1 MAQEKEN
8 RKEVKSPLVITG
20 VVCAALSIGLAL
32 DKNVHTGIKLGVPT
46 IGFLCCLVARHGVK
60 HELTD
65 IEQQFQDR
73 WEGIDLRESQ
83 LLDKEEEYRIAL
95 NRLEQEKRT
104 LHNDHVARLNSLKES
119 EQRLKNQYDHHTE
132 ELKAEYSARIA
143 ELEKEKRI
151 FLKEQELQETLLAAK
166 KDQIAS
172 QLLEQNE
179 QRRAELDGREAQI
192 NQRVRDANEQ
202 LANIQDQL
210 ESEYQAKLAQ
220 FNEEK
225 QFLLEKHSKEIDSWK
240 QRYKD
245 AQTQIAISK
254 APRFPIGGDEI
265 SASECIRVI
274 RYLWTLETPIKV
286 DCHERQPQNQ
296 GNKDVFWLTLRDATQ
311 LSALKSKTDELQYI
325 LGKAHKP
332 VVEQERGESTLRVEL
347 KRNTEPGIVLKAS
360 KQDVEDKIPTLA
372 KHKNGK
378 RGWLV
383 TGHPG
388 AGKTSV
394 LIWLGQ
400 LIGGE
405 DCDRVALNPHN
416 DEFSMFE
423 KYGYTELTELPL
435 IYEQL
440 ELLAEELNL
449 RGQDPT
455 RRRKLIVVVDE
466 LGKILSN
473 AEDPQ
478 RVMEII
484 RQINV
489 EGRKLEMV
497 ILIGNHSQTTTA
509 IKMDAEFRSAF
520 YQLFLVGA
528 ARELIKKPN
537 APELKDW
544 EKQWLH
550 DTAYPTITL
559 INGQYSICLH
569 PTHWN
574 YTEYRDS
581 GNPPKGLQE
590 MKIQALI
597 IEVAG
602 VSTPLV
608 IKKNA
613 YGLTPEEIT
622 KIESIKTLTIPEIID
637 KTWGLKPSKNAKY
650 KHRKQQVERFL
661 ETGL

>member
-1 MAQEKEN
+1 MIPDKEN
-8 RKEVKSPLVITG
+8 RREVKSPLVVTG

-46 IGFLCCLVARHGVK
+46 IGFLCCLVARHGVR

-65 IEQQFQDR
+65 IEEQFQDR

-83 LLDKEEEYRIAL
+83 LLDREEEYRIAL
-95 NRLEQEKRT
+95 NRLENEKRT
-104 LHNDHVARLNSLKES
+104 LHNDHVARLNALREA
-119 EQRLKNQYDHHTE
+119 EQRYKDQYQNWVN
-132 ELKAEYSARIA
+132 ELQSEHAAKLA
-143 ELEKEKRI
+143 ELDKDRRIFEKEK
-151 FLKEQELQETLLAAK
+151 ELQEALLTAK
-166 KDQIAS
+166 KDQIAT
-172 QLLEQNE
+172 QLHEQNE
-179 QRRAELDGREAQI
+179 QRRSELDDKEARINHQI
-192 NQRVRDANEQ
+192 AKANEQ
-202 LANIQDQL
+202 LADIQDQL
-210 ESEYQAKLAQ
+210 ESEYQARLAQ
-220 FNEEK
+220 FSEEK
-225 QFLLEKHSKEIDSWK
+225 QFLMEKHSKEIDSWK

-254 APRFPIGGDEI
+254 APKFPLGGDEI
-265 SASECIRVI
+265 ASHECIKVI

-311 LSALKSKTDELQYI
+311 LSILKSKVDEIQYI
-325 LGKAHKP
+325 LGKGHKP
-332 VVEQERGESTLRVEL
+332 IIDQERGESTIRVEL
-347 KRNTEPGIVLKAS
+347 KRNTEPGIVLKVS
-360 KQDVEDKIPTLA
+360 KQDVEEKIPTLA

-416 DEFSMFE
+416 DEFSMFK
-423 KYGYTELTELPL
+423 KYGYHEITELSL
-435 IYEQL
+435 IYSQL

-497 ILIGNHSQTTTA
+497 ILVGNHSQTTTA

-537 APELKDW
+537 APELQDL

-590 MKIQALI
+590 MKTLPLS
-597 IEVAG
+597 VAIAG
-602 VSTPLV
+602 QETV
-608 IKKNA
+608 IN
-613 YGLTPEEIT
+613 YGLTDAEIVQ
-622 KIESIKTLTIPEIID
+622 IEQHKHLSVAQIIYEIWGIKQ
-637 KTWGLKPSKNAKY
+637 SKYAKY
-650 KHRKQQVERFL
+650 TSKRDLVEKYL
-661 ETGL
+661 QNYTQIH

>member
-1 MAQEKEN
+1 MPHEKEN
-8 RKEVKSPLVITG
+8 RREAKSPLVIIG
-20 VVCAALSIGLAL
+20 VVSAALSIGLCL

-46 IGFLCCLVARHGVK
+46 IGFLSCLVARHGVK
-60 HELTD
+60 HELTELEEQFNERYDGLDQWEKD
-65 IEQQFQDR
+65 I
-73 WEGIDLRESQ
+73 IN
-83 LLDKEEEYRIAL
+83 KEDDYKIAL

-104 LHNDHVARLNSLKES
+104 LHNDYVAKLNALREA
-119 EQRLKNQYDHHTE
+119 EQRLKDQYE
-132 ELKAEYSARIA
+132 NWVNELKSQHAAKLA
-143 ELEKEKRI
+143 ELDKDRRI
-151 FLKEQELQETLLAAK
+151 FEQERQLQESLLSAK
-166 KDQIAS
+166 KDQIAT

-179 QRRAELDGREAQI
+179 QRRAELDAKEAMI
-192 NQRVRDANEQ
+192 NQRVRDVNSQLEQ
-202 LANIQDQL
+202 LQQEIEN
-210 ESEYQAKLAQ
+210 EYQAKLTA

-225 QFLLEKHSKEIDSWK
+225 SFLLDKHTREIESWK

-265 SASECIRVI
+265 ASNECIKVI
-274 RYLWTLETPIKV
+274 RYLWTQETPIKV

-311 LSALKSKTDELQYI
+311 LSALRGKVEEIQYI

-332 VVEQERGESTLRVEL
+332 VIEQERGESTLRIEL
-347 KRNTEPGIVLKAS
+347 KRNTEPNIVLKAS
-360 KQDVEDKIPTLA
+360 KEGVEDKIPTLA
-372 KHKNGK
+372 KYKDGK

-400 LIGGE
+400 LVGGE
-405 DCDRVALNPHN
+405 NCDRIALNPHN
-416 DEFSMFE
+416 DEFSMFQ
-423 KYGYTELTELPL
+423 KYGYHELTELKV
-435 IYEQL
+435 IYEQF
-440 ELLAEELNL
+440 ELLAEELIL

-455 RRRKLIVVVDE
+455 RRRKLVIAVDE

-478 RVMEII
+478 RIMEII

-497 ILIGNHSQTTTA
+497 ILVGNHSQTTSA

-528 ARELIKKPN
+528 ARELMKKPN
-537 APELKDW
+537 SPDLKDW
-544 EKQWLH
+544 EANWIQ
-550 DTAYPTITL
+550 DTAYPAISL
-559 INGQYSICLH
+559 INGQWNLCIH

-590 MKIQALI
+590 MKIQ
-597 IEVAG
+597 
-602 VSTPLV
+602 PLSIAV
-608 IKKNA
+608 CGEKTITN
-613 YGLTPEEIT
+613 YGLTDEEIEQINSL
-622 KIESIKTLTIPEIID
+622 KHLSISQIIYEI
-637 KTWGLKPSKNAKY
+637 WGIKQSKNAKY
-650 KHRKQQVERFL
+650 KARKEQVERFL
-661 ETGL
+661 G